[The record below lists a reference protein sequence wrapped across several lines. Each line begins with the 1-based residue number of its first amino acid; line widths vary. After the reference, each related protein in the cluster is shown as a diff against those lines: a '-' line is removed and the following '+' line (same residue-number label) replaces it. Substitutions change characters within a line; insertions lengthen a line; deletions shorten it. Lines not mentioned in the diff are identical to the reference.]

1 MRNEYRDFKGVWIPK
16 EIWLNT
22 ELSALDKIIYTEIS
36 SLDNENHCTASNEY
50 LAQFCMCSE
59 RKVSDAIRKLLNMG
73 LLEVVSFDGRRR
85 KLRVA
90 EISMKTSK
98 KCESELQKILSNNI
112 DNNID
117 NTSNISSDISNDI
130 SSDIPDKP
138 VGSNNSGYNDL
149 DTTQSEYE
157 SHMYGKDDFLGSAKR
172 KTKPKKESLF
182 SKCEKLNLS
191 YCNNNSSVVLFELL
205 DEYLKLRLQ
214 MKEKPIY
221 GVNQWQGILDKLDTL
236 AGADEKKKSE
246 IVKQSIERGWASF
259 FDLQSDKSTYKK
271 KDVFSEGNGLS
282 CERCETSTEERK
294 EILRQQGRRTEF

>member
-1 MRNEYRDFKGVWIPK
+1 
-16 EIWLNT
+16 
-22 ELSALDKIIYTEIS
+22 
-36 SLDNENHCTASNEY
+36 
-50 LAQFCMCSE
+50 
-59 RKVSDAIRKLLNMG
+59 
-73 LLEVVSFDGRRR
+73 
-85 KLRVA
+85 
-90 EISMKTSK
+90 
-98 KCESELQKILSNNI
+98 
-112 DNNID
+112 
-117 NTSNISSDISNDI
+117 
-130 SSDIPDKP
+130 
-138 VGSNNSGYNDL
+138 
-149 DTTQSEYE
+149 
-157 SHMYGKDDFLGSAKR
+157 MYGKDDFLGSAKR